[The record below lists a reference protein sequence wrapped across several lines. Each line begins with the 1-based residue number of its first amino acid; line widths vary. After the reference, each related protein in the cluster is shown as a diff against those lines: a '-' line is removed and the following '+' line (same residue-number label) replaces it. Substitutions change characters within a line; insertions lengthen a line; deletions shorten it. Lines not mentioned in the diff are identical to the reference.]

1 MNAANPVNAD
11 NPGNTLYTNL
21 KWVTSLFFLMQNYT
35 KGDILLTLKILQEE
49 QTGRK
54 RLSEWLGL
62 GEATVRTLFR
72 KLESESFIVSTRQG
86 QKITEKGEEYLT
98 RLPEFTLPKP
108 VDVKDLTLSQYNV
121 ASLIKDYAHTIK
133 NGIKFRDAALIS
145 GACGATT
152 LIFQRGTFIFPD
164 RTALDSQIAAH
175 LTAVFSPH
183 ENDVLIIATAD
194 SHPGAVRGLSG
205 CLGLL
210 LEDKNRIF

>member
-1 MNAANPVNAD
+1 
-11 NPGNTLYTNL
+11 
-21 KWVTSLFFLMQNYT
+21 MQNYT

-49 QTGRK
+49 QVGRK
-54 RLSEWLGL
+54 KLSEWLGL

-72 KLESESFIVSTRQG
+72 KLESESFIESTRQG

-98 RLPEFTLPKP
+98 RSPEFTFPTP
-108 VDVKDLTLSQYNV
+108 VDVKDLTLSEYNI
-121 ASLIKDYAHTIK
+121 ASLISNYAHTIK
-133 NGIKFRDAALIS
+133 NGIRFRDAALIS

-175 LTAVFSPH
+175 LTAAFSPH

-194 SHPGAVRGLSG
+194 TRPEAVRGLSG

-210 LEDKNRIF
+210 LEDKNKKF

>member
-1 MNAANPVNAD
+1 
-11 NPGNTLYTNL
+11 
-21 KWVTSLFFLMQNYT
+21 MQNYT

-49 QTGRK
+49 QVGRK
-54 RLSEWLGL
+54 KLSEWLGL

-86 QKITEKGEEYLT
+86 QKITEKGKEYLT
-98 RLPEFTLPKP
+98 HLPAFTLPTP
-108 VDVKDLTLSQYNV
+108 VEVKDLTLSEYNI
-121 ASLIKDYAHTIK
+121 ASLIKNYAHTIK

-164 RTALDSQIAAH
+164 KTALDAQVTAH

-194 SHPGAVRGLSG
+194 TSPDAVRGLSG

-210 LEDKNRIF
+210 LEDKNKIF